1 VKQQLGMI
9 KTQFFPNNYTEKY
22 IKTQLGMIKKQF
34 LSKLKKKNKGD
45 KNGTLTVKS

>member
-34 LSKLKKKNKGD
+34 LSKMEKEKN